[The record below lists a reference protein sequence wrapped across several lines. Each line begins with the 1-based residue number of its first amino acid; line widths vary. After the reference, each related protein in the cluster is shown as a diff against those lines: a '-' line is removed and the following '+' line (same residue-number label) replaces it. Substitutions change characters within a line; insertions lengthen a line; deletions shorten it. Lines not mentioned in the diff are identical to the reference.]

1 MPPPYPAPL
10 VPPPVRA
17 GRRRRR
23 VSNRPPRRPGG
34 HPWGASAML
43 ILVGV
48 LGVTLT
54 MFGLTHEF
62 DPAASFSTSVVTR

>member
-10 VPPPVRA
+10 GPPPVRA

-34 HPWGASAML
+34 HPWWAFATL

-48 LGVTLT
+48 LAVTRT
-54 MFGLTHEF
+54 MIALTHEF
-62 DPAASFSTSVVTR
+62 EPAASFSTSVVTR